1 LSLLFDSF
9 VAVLTAGICS
19 VTFFGQRL
27 LAQFER
33 AAAQFSRRKTATI
46 LCLGLVTIVSRL
58 ALLPVLPVP
67 LPAIHDEFSYLLAAD
82 TFAHGRLAN
91 PPHPMWIFFDTFHV
105 LQHPTYASKYPPAP
119 GLLMA
124 LGQLLGHPWIG
135 VLITTALMVMAVTWM
150 LQGWLPPP
158 WALLGGSLVFLRFGL
173 FNFWVDS
180 YYNGSIATVG
190 AALVLGA
197 LPRIQKRPRSRY
209 AALMGLGA
217 TILACS
223 RPVEGFIFCVPVA
236 VALVLQLVAKIRS
249 DAARTFRR
257 ILFPLGAT
265 LLAGVA
271 AMAYYNLKVAH
282 DPLKLPYLVYHHQYF
297 AYPAFIWQ
305 TPRPALHYD
314 NPQFEA
320 FFNVWQRDRYPK
332 TWRVWLKNVPDAFG
346 EWWAVYLGPLLTVPF
361 LMLPWLLRNRKM
373 LVPLVQFA
381 LCLSG
386 LLLVVWHQPHYGAPL
401 AAAVFVLLVQGMRHL
416 RRVKWKDWAFGVLL
430 TRILVLFTIS
440 WICVGTVHFARH
452 PLVYWYARK
461 AQVNN
466 TLASLPGNH
475 LVLVRY
481 LPSHNVLQEWV
492 YNEAEID
499 RAKVV
504 WARDIPYADLN
515 PLLAYFK
522 DRNVWVVDADLSPP
536 HLEPYRKPTAP

>member
-19 VTFFGQRL
+19 VTFFGQRS

-33 AAAQFSRRKTATI
+33 AAARFSRRKTATI